1 MAVSF
6 KFFVISFH
14 SKSLEYRGVTV
25 FNGRYRYYLSKLVH
39 KKIKELDLGA
49 ELLCKKTLLSNPLDI
64 IALSFSFGYHL
75 KVMCRGFYH
84 G

>member
-1 MAVSF
+1 M
-6 KFFVISFH
+6 
-14 SKSLEYRGVTV
+14 
-25 FNGRYRYYLSKLVH
+25 YRYYLSKLVH

-49 ELLCKKTLLSNPLDI
+49 ELLCKKRCLVTPLDI

-75 KVMCRGFYH
+75 KVMYGGFYH